1 MPSTLDA
8 LAFFWLE
15 ILGFGNVWFFSIR
28 ECGIKVSKMVEFL
41 RLENANLQDLK
52 MSDKKVYEE
61 SLFGGC
67 KVNFWAWK
75 MLVRE

>member
-1 MPSTLDA
+1 
-8 LAFFWLE
+8 
-15 ILGFGNVWFFSIR
+15 
-28 ECGIKVSKMVEFL
+28 MVEFL

-67 KVNFWAWK
+67 KVNF
-75 MLVRE
+75 